1 MVIRVRAV
9 REEFE
14 AGADGEYVYGE
25 IQRQKNFS
33 VYVELGKEE
42 EYISSSNDDPKTE
55 YRLFRKCNIF
65 VAENDEQL
73 NREEYISSS
82 RGVTVIIYC

>member
-1 MVIRVRAV
+1 MLIRVRAV

-14 AGADGEYVYGE
+14 AGADGGYVYGE
-25 IQRQKNFS
+25 IQRQKNFP

-42 EYISSSNDDPKTE
+42 EYIPSSNDDPKTE
-55 YRLFRKCNIF
+55 YRLFRKCNVS

-73 NREEYISSS
+73 DREDYIYSSL
-82 RGVTVIIYC
+82 GVTVIIYC